1 MAGREGLITAK
12 RLREAMEVRHL
23 RQTDLCRATGIP
35 KSAMCQ
41 YLKGDFSPKAGRL
54 RLLAKALCVN
64 EAWLSGCEGAPMYA
78 PAPSAEQMDP
88 LAAELFSA
96 YAEAKDALSA
106 DDIED
111 VKLFM
116 RMLARRR
123 QAAERQPEH
132 SGIKRAVRRSAPGV
146 QRVACLHR
154 EPAAGTAASVHGQ
167 TDARNGSP
175 KGSGMAAAL
184 WAFLCSPFRKGKEKQ
199 AASMALPAFSFS

>member
-1 MAGREGLITAK
+1 MAGQEGRITAQ

-64 EAWLSGCEGAPMYA
+64 EAWLSGYEGAPMHA

-96 YAEAKDALSA
+96 YAEAKDALSG
-106 DDIED
+106 DDIEI
-111 VKLFM
+111 
-116 RMLARRR
+116 
-123 QAAERQPEH
+123 
-132 SGIKRAVRRSAPGV
+132 GRAHV
-146 QRVACLHR
+146 
-154 EPAAGTAASVHGQ
+154 
-167 TDARNGSP
+167 
-175 KGSGMAAAL
+175 
-184 WAFLCSPFRKGKEKQ
+184 
-199 AASMALPAFSFS
+199 

>member
-106 DDIED
+106 D
-111 VKLFM
+111 
-116 RMLARRR
+116 AGPPP

-132 SGIKRAVRRSAPGV
+132 SGITRAVRRSAPGV

>member
-1 MAGREGLITAK
+1 MAGQEGGITAQ
-12 RLREAMEVRHL
+12 RVREARVARHL

-64 EAWLSGCEGAPMYA
+64 EAWLSGYEGAPMHA

-123 QAAERQPEH
+123 RRQKNGQGKAE
-132 SGIKRAVRRSAPGV
+132 
-146 QRVACLHR
+146 
-154 EPAAGTAASVHGQ
+154 
-167 TDARNGSP
+167 
-175 KGSGMAAAL
+175 
-184 WAFLCSPFRKGKEKQ
+184 
-199 AASMALPAFSFS
+199 

>member
-1 MAGREGLITAK
+1 MHRRRGRTPAGAVHTFAGKGAHGMAGQEGRITAQ
-12 RLREAMEVRHL
+12 RLREAMEARHL

-64 EAWLSGCEGAPMYA
+64 EAWLSGYEGAPMHA

-123 QAAERQPEH
+123 RRQKSGQGKAE
-132 SGIKRAVRRSAPGV
+132 
-146 QRVACLHR
+146 
-154 EPAAGTAASVHGQ
+154 
-167 TDARNGSP
+167 
-175 KGSGMAAAL
+175 
-184 WAFLCSPFRKGKEKQ
+184 
-199 AASMALPAFSFS
+199 

>member
-54 RLLAKALCVN
+54 RLLAKALYVN

-123 QAAERQPEH
+123 RRQ
-132 SGIKRAVRRSAPGV
+132 
-146 QRVACLHR
+146 
-154 EPAAGTAASVHGQ
+154 
-167 TDARNGSP
+167 
-175 KGSGMAAAL
+175 KGSQSTA
-184 WAFLCSPFRKGKEKQ
+184 E
-199 AASMALPAFSFS
+199 